1 APKAIKR
8 CWLGV
13 YGNVLKVTKSGCLS
27 HVGRR
32 TASLRTSCAVPGSVG
47 GAEKADCVAL
57 RRPAAC
63 GVSKNRRE
71 RSQADADS
79 WNGLFDTQDGPQRAY
94 RAYRFKGAILLGN
107 PQHSSRWSQK
117 YNDGVEPPRGQR
129 PSGRLER
136 FVVRQ

>member
-1 APKAIKR
+1 M
-8 CWLGV
+8 
-13 YGNVLKVTKSGCLS
+13 NVLKVTKSGCLS

-57 RRPAAC
+57 RRPAVC

-94 RAYRFKGAILLGN
+94 RAYRFNGSYSTCRRVPEWKVPFATSGT
-107 PQHSSRWSQK
+107 
-117 YNDGVEPPRGQR
+117 RG
-129 PSGRLER
+129 P
-136 FVVRQ
+136 FVQ

>member
-1 APKAIKR
+1 M
-8 CWLGV
+8 
-13 YGNVLKVTKSGCLS
+13 NVLKVTKSGCLS
-27 HVGRR
+27 HIGRR

-94 RAYRFKGAILLGN
+94 RGYRFNESIPLI
-107 PQHSSRWSQK
+107 
-117 YNDGVEPPRGQR
+117 
-129 PSGRLER
+129 
-136 FVVRQ
+136 

>member
-1 APKAIKR
+1 MK
-8 CWLGV
+8 
-13 YGNVLKVTKSGCLS
+13 VLKVTKSGCLS

-79 WNGLFDTQDGPQRAY
+79 WNGLFDTQARLVAGVC
-94 RAYRFKGAILLGN
+94 IL
-107 PQHSSRWSQK
+107 ST
-117 YNDGVEPPRGQR
+117 
-129 PSGRLER
+129 
-136 FVVRQ
+136 

>member
-1 APKAIKR
+1 VK
-8 CWLGV
+8 
-13 YGNVLKVTKSGCLS
+13 VLKVTKSGCLS

-47 GAEKADCVAL
+47 GAETADCVAL

-94 RAYRFKGAILLGN
+94 RAYRFNGQILLVN
-107 PQHSSRWSQK
+107 PQHSFR
-117 YNDGVEPPRGQR
+117 
-129 PSGRLER
+129 
-136 FVVRQ
+136 

>member
-1 APKAIKR
+1 M
-8 CWLGV
+8 
-13 YGNVLKVTKSGCLS
+13 NVLKVTKSGCLS

-94 RAYRFKGAILLGN
+94 RFNGRFRCMLV
-107 PQHSSRWSQK
+107 QSRA
-117 YNDGVEPPRGQR
+117 GQ
-129 PSGRLER
+129 
-136 FVVRQ
+136 

>member
-1 APKAIKR
+1 VK
-8 CWLGV
+8 
-13 YGNVLKVTKSGCLS
+13 VLKVTKSGCLS

-94 RAYRFKGAILLGN
+94 RAYRFN
-107 PQHSSRWSQK
+107 
-117 YNDGVEPPRGQR
+117 
-129 PSGRLER
+129 GRFSVCPA
-136 FVVRQ
+136 FVGG

>member
-1 APKAIKR
+1 M
-8 CWLGV
+8 
-13 YGNVLKVTKSGCLS
+13 NVLKVTKSGCLS

-47 GAEKADCVAL
+47 GAEKADWVAL

-79 WNGLFDTQDGPQRAY
+79 WNGLFDSGLRLYSIHDKSRVATPSTGEPYATLLH
-94 RAYRFKGAILLGN
+94 RFA
-107 PQHSSRWSQK
+107 Q
-117 YNDGVEPPRGQR
+117 
-129 PSGRLER
+129 PSGTGL
-136 FVVRQ
+136 

>member
-1 APKAIKR
+1 M
-8 CWLGV
+8 
-13 YGNVLKVTKSGCLS
+13 NVLKVTKSGCLS
-27 HVGRR
+27 HIGRR

-57 RRPAAC
+57 RRPAVC

-94 RAYRFKGAILLGN
+94 RAYRFNGRFLLVLRECSDAGG
-107 PQHSSRWSQK
+107 SQLHTLF
-117 YNDGVEPPRGQR
+117 GTR
-129 PSGRLER
+129 P
-136 FVVRQ
+136 V

>member
-1 APKAIKR
+1 
-8 CWLGV
+8 V
-13 YGNVLKVTKSGCLS
+13 NVLKVTKSGCLS

-94 RAYRFKGAILLGN
+94 RAYRFNGRILLVN
-107 PQHSSRWSQK
+107 PKVSEIVPRICRRGRPKNIEYSKLNPRPCH
-117 YNDGVEPPRGQR
+117 VERG
-129 PSGRLER
+129 
-136 FVVRQ
+136 

>member
-1 APKAIKR
+1 M
-8 CWLGV
+8 
-13 YGNVLKVTKSGCLS
+13 NVPKVTKSGCLS

-79 WNGLFDTQDGPQRAY
+79 WHGLFDTQDVPK
-94 RAYRFKGAILLGN
+94 RAYRFNGHFSACLAFVCHWCLL
-107 PQHSSRWSQK
+107 PWSIR
-117 YNDGVEPPRGQR
+117 DT
-129 PSGRLER
+129 
-136 FVVRQ
+136 

>member
-1 APKAIKR
+1 MK
-8 CWLGV
+8 
-13 YGNVLKVTKSGCLS
+13 VLKVTKSGCLS

-71 RSQADADS
+71 RSPADAES
-79 WNGLFDTQDGPQRAY
+79 WHGCSTLRMAHSEPIEPSDLT
-94 RAYRFKGAILLGN
+94 GN
-107 PQHSSRWSQK
+107 F
-117 YNDGVEPPRGQR
+117 
-129 PSGRLER
+129 L
-136 FVVRQ
+136 RQAVFPF

>member
-1 APKAIKR
+1 VK
-8 CWLGV
+8 
-13 YGNVLKVTKSGCLS
+13 VLKVTKSGCLS

-71 RSQADADS
+71 RSQADRDYY
-79 WNGLFDTQDGPQRAY
+79 NGLFDTQAGPA
-94 RAYRFKGAILLGN
+94 AGV
-107 PQHSSRWSQK
+107 SSLSK
-117 YNDGVEPPRGQR
+117 
-129 PSGRLER
+129 
-136 FVVRQ
+136 

>member
-1 APKAIKR
+1 M
-8 CWLGV
+8 
-13 YGNVLKVTKSGCLS
+13 NVLKVTKSGCLS

-94 RAYRFKGAILLGN
+94 RAYRFNGRFSTATNCEILSDH
-107 PQHSSRWSQK
+107 QCM
-117 YNDGVEPPRGQR
+117 DR
-129 PSGRLER
+129 P
-136 FVVRQ
+136 F

>member
-1 APKAIKR
+1 MK
-8 CWLGV
+8 
-13 YGNVLKVTKSGCLS
+13 VLKVTKSGCLS

-79 WNGLFDTQDGPQRAY
+79 WNGLFDSQDGPQRAY
-94 RAYRFKGAILLGN
+94 RAASITAPATPFCFCTT
-107 PQHSSRWSQK
+107 QK
-117 YNDGVEPPRGQR
+117 HLTVKT
-129 PSGRLER
+129 SIISIA
-136 FVVRQ
+136 

>member
-1 APKAIKR
+1 MK
-8 CWLGV
+8 
-13 YGNVLKVTKSGCLS
+13 VLKVTKSGCLS

-63 GVSKNRRE
+63 GVSKNRRV

-79 WNGLFDTQDGPQRAY
+79 WNGLFDTQDDPQRAY
-94 RAYRFKGAILLGN
+94 RAYRFNGGLLVAL
-107 PQHSSRWSQK
+107 QEERK
-117 YNDGVEPPRGQR
+117 DGKNGHAGGGPAR
-129 PSGRLER
+129 
-136 FVVRQ
+136 